1 MHRQPSHHDK
11 TVIPRP
17 NTVARPSLS
26 IALASYN
33 GERYISEQL
42 DSIAKQIRLPD
53 ELVISD
59 DASIDATP
67 AIIEDFARQ
76 APFPVR
82 LLRNSERL
90 GSTRNFETAIK
101 ACSGDIIFLCDQ
113 DDVWYPAK
121 IALVEERFIN
131 NPGMGALFTDGDV
144 VDENLRPICR
154 MWDVFGFNP
163 YEQRMVE
170 AGDPLAVLFRHPV
183 VTGATMAFRS
193 GYRQLVLPLPNLP
206 NTWHDEWIALLI
218 SSAASLGSLPTPLIA
233 YRQHGSNQVGIPSP
247 SRGRNRG
254 KNLRK
259 THAEIYGPRVIRF
272 EAARARLLER
282 SEFFPLDQ
290 RKILSFNDA
299 LLFWQACFGLP
310 PSRWRRLP
318 TAVHELMAMRYH
330 RYAKGLRSFRKDLFR

>member
-1 MHRQPSHHDK
+1 MDK
-11 TVIPRP
+11 TVIPRH

-33 GERYISEQL
+33 GERYIGEQL
-42 DSIAKQIRLPD
+42 DSIVKQTRLPD

-59 DASIDATP
+59 DASVDATP

-90 GSTRNFETAIK
+90 GSTRNFETAIN
-101 ACSGDIIFLCDQ
+101 ACSGDVIFLCDQ

-154 MWDVFGFNP
+154 MWDIFEFKP
-163 YEQRMVE
+163 KEQRIVE
-170 AGDPLAVLFRHPV
+170 AGDPLAVLFRHSV

-193 GYRQLVLPLPNLP
+193 GYRQLVLPVPNLP

-218 SSAASLGSLPTPLIA
+218 SATSSLGTLPTPLIA
-233 YRQHGSNQVGIPSP
+233 YRQHSSNQVGIVGMPSHGKN
-247 SRGRNRG
+247 RVRNRG
-254 KNLRK
+254 QNRRR
-259 THAEIYGPRVIRF
+259 THAEIYGARAIRF
-272 EAARARLLER
+272 EAARARLLEH
-282 SEFFPLDQ
+282 SELFPVDP
-290 RKILSFNDA
+290 RKMHSFNDV
-299 LLFWQACFGLP
+299 LRFLQACVGLP

-330 RYAKGLRSFRKDLFR
+330 RYEKGLKSFRKDLLR